1 MIKKDGVI
9 NMKLKYYMRGLG
21 IGILITTIVLSIGGK
36 KEGLSDEEIMAKAKD
51 LGMVMRED
59 TDDKL
64 EEVMGNLSAKDDKD
78 MQDTNDTSNNTEK
91 DVASLP
97 NEEST
102 TVEYE
107 AEGADTDVIETSE
120 EESATGATESSEKE
134 SDTGVT
140 EPSDNETDTDVSELS
155 NEESDTGTSDSSDE
169 NTDNVTFTIVRGM
182 SSGQVSELL
191 MQEGLIDDAEDF
203 DNFIIRNGKAS
214 VIRIGT
220 YTLPK
225 DSDYEMILEAI
236 TKK

>member
-1 MIKKDGVI
+1 
-9 NMKLKYYMRGLG
+9 
-21 IGILITTIVLSIGGK
+21 
-36 KEGLSDEEIMAKAKD
+36 
-51 LGMVMRED
+51 MVMRED
-59 TDDKL
+59 TDDKP

-78 MQDTNDTSNNTEK
+78 MQDTNDTQIILK
-91 DVASLP
+91 RCGKLL

-107 AEGADTDVIETSE
+107 VRADTDVIETSE
-120 EESATGATESSEKE
+120 EESATGATESSEKNQIRCHR
-134 SDTGVT
+134 T
-140 EPSDNETDTDVSELS
+140 SDNETDTDVSELS